1 MTSRNIFLT
10 KSGLLQLQKE
20 YEELLTK
27 KRPNV
32 IKRLAKARENGDLS
46 ENAEWDAACEEQG
59 FVEGR
64 ILELS
69 EIIKKAKLIAEDKE
83 SIMIRGGVIGI
94 GSTVKV
100 QTDNGVDQF
109 MIVGSFEADPVKK
122 KISDESPV
130 GKALLGV
137 KKGETVRINTPVL
150 QMSYKVLDVS

>member
-1 MTSRNIFLT
+1 MASRNIFLT

-20 YEELLTK
+20 HEDLLTK
-27 KRPNV
+27 KRPDV

-46 ENAEWDAACEEQG
+46 ENAEWDAACEEQA

-64 ILELS
+64 IVELS
-69 EIIKKAKLIAEDKE
+69 EIIKRAKIIAEDKE
-83 SIMIRGGVIGI
+83 SVLDRGGIIGI

-100 QTDNGVDQF
+100 QTDSGVDEF
-109 MIVGSFEADPVKK
+109 MIVGSFEADPIKK

-137 KKGETVRINTPVL
+137 KKGETVQINTPVL
-150 QMSYKVLDVS
+150 QMSYKVLDVN

>member
-83 SIMIRGGVIGI
+83 SIMVRGGVIGI

-137 KKGETVRINTPVL
+137 KKGETVQINTPVL